1 MDINVSNL
9 DLGYEQCHDL
19 NVEAATSGEN
29 LLNNLAATINNLKSH
44 WIASE
49 ATIHINNLIV
59 VYEALVALITDAKGV
74 TADASAKIIAIQEVR
89 NANGGAG
96 MVGDLLSN
104 AAPAS
109 VSIGRLDPT
118 SEYYVDPAA
127 ANDHAMLT
135 DVCASYSSFVG
146 RFNTIKDELFRN
158 WTAGA
163 NRENVVGNFNEFEA
177 NSETYRKYLNDAND
191 NLGIAVANINQL

>member
-19 NVEAATSGEN
+19 NTEAATSGEN
-29 LLNNLAATINNLKSH
+29 LLNNLAATINSLKVH
-44 WIASE
+44 WIASD
-49 ATIHINNLIV
+49 ATMHINNLIV

-104 AAPAS
+104 TAPAS
-109 VSIGRLDPT
+109 VSIGRVDPT

-135 DVCASYSSFVG
+135 DICANYSSFVG

-163 NRENVVGNFNEFEA
+163 NRENVVGHFNEFEA